1 MSVSEVVGMEI
12 RDVRYFLELAESGN
26 YLKAALNL
34 GISQSMLSKR
44 IMALEAEL
52 GATLVDRSRRAIKI
66 TEAGLVVK
74 AQSRRILLA
83 HRDMLKELA
92 VIGSPHT
99 ATVTILSIPVL
110 AAYDIP
116 SLLDTFR
123 KAVPGIE
130 LRVLETEAK
139 DIIPA
144 LLSGEAELGIMRGAF
159 VDTNRFEYVTQYD
172 DEAVAVLPRKH
183 PLGSAEVLD
192 LWQLKGERFILM
204 DKQTLQ
210 LDFFINLCMQS
221 GFQPNIVHTSTHAD
235 NVLNMVASGFGVSL
249 LPRRVAEFP
258 EAVGVSIVPLWDQV
272 PLDLGLIWQKSSP
285 TPLSLQYLIEKTN
298 RFKSI

>member
-1 MSVSEVVGMEI
+1 MEI
-12 RDVRYFLELAESGN
+12 RDVRYFVELAESGN

-52 GATLVDRSRRAIKI
+52 GATLVDRSRRTIKI

-92 VIGSPHT
+92 TLGSMCV

-116 SLLDTFR
+116 SLLDQYRIKMPSMEFR
-123 KAVPGIE
+123 VI
-130 LRVLETEAK
+130 ETEAR

-144 LLSGEAELGIMRGAF
+144 LLNGEAEFGIMRGAF

-172 DEAVAVLPRKH
+172 DEAVAVLSRKH
-183 PLGSAEVLD
+183 PLGGAGVLD
-192 LWQLKGERFILM
+192 LRQLESERFILM
-204 DKQTLQ
+204 DRQTLQ
-210 LDFFINLCMQS
+210 LDFFVRLCVQN
-221 GFQPNIVHTSTHAD
+221 GFQPDIVHTSTHAD
-235 NVLNMVASGFGVSL
+235 NVLNMVASGFGIAL

-258 EAVGVSIVPLWDQV
+258 EDAGISIVPLRERV
-272 PLDLGLIWQKSSP
+272 PMDLGLIWQKSSP
-285 TPLSLQYLIEKTN
+285 ISPSLKYLIESTN
-298 RFKSI
+298 RFKFI